1 MNTDKN
7 DSLANCYSE
16 VTSNKTTE
24 ADRKPFLYSSSV
36 VRSVTSAGVSF

>member
-1 MNTDKN
+1 MNTDKS

-16 VTSNKTTE
+16 MTE
-24 ADRKPFLYSSSV
+24 ADRKPFLFGSSM